1 MKQNNMNP
9 KTMKVTTPQMIL
21 GLAVAAAAGAAIGM
35 LLAPEKGTE
44 LQNRIREG
52 TRSWIDEIAQLLK
65 DGKKMAEKGV
75 QNSETQLHEMKS
87 NLGRIEN

>member
-1 MKQNNMNP
+1 MNP
-9 KTMKVTTPQMIL
+9 KTMKVTSAQMIL

-52 TRSWIDEIAQLLK
+52 TRGWIDEVAKLLRNGKQLAEKTVSESEAQL
-65 DGKKMAEKGV
+65 
-75 QNSETQLHEMKS
+75 SEMKS
-87 NLGRIEN
+87 NLGRIDQ